1 MNTENAYIIFT
12 DLKGFSKLSEP
23 EYKIFYNSILNDLS
37 DKIIKYKAKSI
48 VWNTWGDAL
57 VAILKDKKDVIN
69 LLFDYR
75 NFFRNYNFE
84 SKQIS
89 KLYPRVA
96 AHFGQFD
103 IYDDPLISM
112 KNAIGENINTTARI
126 EPITRVNEIYV
137 TQEFKNN
144 IEANPQT
151 INNIKFIEIGEIPL
165 AKNFGERN
173 IYRLIKDSEEEKII
187 DRIIKQDLSS
197 MLPEA
202 EVISEIKLKELN
214 YFKNS
219 PTQEQLLKSIKL
231 GKIISDDNIN
241 ENYLLEVAKIC
252 KNFGLYTQSLQ
263 IIDKIENQYQNVD
276 GVNLVLYKYNIQ
288 LMKLKTN
295 CLTRL
300 GQYEDA
306 SNIIY
311 GVWQLNNKDS
321 DTLSMLAAQ
330 YKRRALTDENG
341 NFVNKENIN
350 LELLERALNLYIE
363 AFRLDIEDYYPAIN
377 IAYLYK
383 IMGGVQAGRGNK
395 LANFIQKT
403 WQNYDEKDWWLDIT
417 LLECDIIQDDLEN
430 IDIKLDKLL
439 NQYKPNYFE
448 KRAVLEQIDLY
459 KHFVDI
465 DDSIEKILK
474 KLKDN

>member
-1 MNTENAYIIFT
+1 
-12 DLKGFSKLSEP
+12 
-23 EYKIFYNSILNDLS
+23 
-37 DKIIKYKAKSI
+37 
-48 VWNTWGDAL
+48 
-57 VAILKDKKDVIN
+57 
-69 LLFDYR
+69 
-75 NFFRNYNFE
+75 
-84 SKQIS
+84 
-89 KLYPRVA
+89 
-96 AHFGQFD
+96 
-103 IYDDPLISM
+103 
-112 KNAIGENINTTARI
+112 
-126 EPITRVNEIYV
+126 
-137 TQEFKNN
+137 
-144 IEANPQT
+144 
-151 INNIKFIEIGEIPL
+151 
-165 AKNFGERN
+165 
-173 IYRLIKDSEEEKII
+173 
-187 DRIIKQDLSS
+187 

-202 EVISEIKLKELN
+202 EAISEIELKNLD
-214 YFKNS
+214 YFKSS
-219 PTQEQLLKSIKL
+219 PTQEQLLKSIEL
-231 GKIISDDNIN
+231 DKIISDDNIN

-252 KNFGLYTQSLQ
+252 KNFGLYKQSLQ
-263 IIDKIENQYQNVD
+263 IIEKIENQYQNVD

-295 CLTRL
+295 CFTRL

-330 YKRRALTDENG
+330 YKRRALINESGD
-341 NFVNKENIN
+341 FIDKDNIN

-403 WQNYDEKDWWLDIT
+403 WQNHNEKDWWLDIT

-439 NQYKPNYFE
+439 NQYNPNYFE
-448 KRAVLEQIDLY
+448 KKAVLEQINSY
-459 KHFVDI
+459 KYFVDI
-465 DDSIEKILK
+465 DDSIEIILK
-474 KLKDN
+474 KLKDS